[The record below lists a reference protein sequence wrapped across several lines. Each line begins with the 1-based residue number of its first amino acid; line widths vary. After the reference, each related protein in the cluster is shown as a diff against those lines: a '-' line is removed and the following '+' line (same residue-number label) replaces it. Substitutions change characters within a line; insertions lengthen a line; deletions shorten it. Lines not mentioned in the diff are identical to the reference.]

1 MKIRTIIITAV
12 LTLSMVAG
20 MAGCAGGNGSVS
32 GKRFG
37 LFRWQWH
44 QGFTDVW

>member
-12 LTLSMVAG
+12 LTLSMAAG

-32 GKRFG
+32 D
-37 LFRWQWH
+37 
-44 QGFTDVW
+44 TSSVS